1 MFDFDNWTEIFA
13 SIKKNKLRTFLT
25 GFSISWSIFMFIIL
39 LASSNG
45 AMNGVMTTFGSRD
58 VNSISIF
65 GRTTSIPFKGL
76 PDNRKIELDEKD
88 FELINNQILQKEFI
102 SPCINTIATA
112 SYKKDYAAS
121 VTLVGVYPEY
131 THINGIK
138 IKDKQG
144 RFISDFDIDKQRK
157 VAVINQRLK
166 DVLYQDKNPVGEDI
180 NINNLRFT
188 VIGVF
193 DETSSTNIEKAY
205 IPFSTSQLLF
215 YGGWG
220 FTSLAFTV
228 KNLDTK
234 KSNEQFIKDLRTRL
248 GALHQFDPE
257 DEQAVTFTDRLDT
270 YLQTLGIFNA
280 VNVFIWV
287 IGIGTLFAGI
297 VGISNIMLITVRERT
312 REFGI
317 RKALGAKPYSI
328 LINIVVESVV
338 ITSMFG
344 YLGLFVGMGLS
355 KLFDWFLDNNTQ
367 LSSLA
372 IFENPSVNVTTA
384 IGAMIVLV
392 IAGVLA
398 GYFPARLAVKVPA
411 VEAMR
416 AE

>member
-1 MFDFDNWTEIFA
+1 MFDLDNWTEIFS
-13 SIKKNKLRTFLT
+13 SIRKNKLRTFLT

-45 AMNGVMTTFGSRD
+45 AKNGVMTTFGSRE

-65 GRTTSIPFKGL
+65 GRTTSIPFNGL
-76 PDNRKIELDEKD
+76 PDNRRVELDEKD

-102 SPCINTIATA
+102 SPCIRIAATA
-112 SYKKDYAAS
+112 SYKKDYTS

-144 RFISDFDIDKQRK
+144 RFISDLDINKRRK
-157 VAVINQRLK
+157 TAVINQRLK
-166 DVLYQDKNPVGEDI
+166 EVLYQDKNPVGEDI
-180 NINNLRFT
+180 IINKLRFT
-188 VIGVF
+188 VVGVF
-193 DETSSTNIEKAY
+193 NETSSTNIEKAY

-234 KSNEQFIKDLRTRL
+234 KSNEEFIKSLRMQL
-248 GALHQFDPE
+248 GALHQFDPQ
-257 DEQAVTFTDRLDT
+257 DEQAVDFSDRLDT

-280 VNVFIWV
+280 VNIFIWV
-287 IGIGTLFAGI
+287 IGIGTLLAGI

-328 LINIVVESVV
+328 LISIVIESVV
-338 ITSMFG
+338 ITAMFG
-344 YLGLFVGMGLS
+344 YLGLFVGIGLS
-355 KLFDWFLDNNTQ
+355 KVFNWFLESNT
-367 LSSLA
+367 SITSLA
-372 IFENPSVNVTTA
+372 IFENPAVNVSTA
-384 IGAMIVLV
+384 IGAMIILI

-411 VEAMR
+411 VEAIR

>member
-1 MFDFDNWTEIFA
+1 
-13 SIKKNKLRTFLT
+13 
-25 GFSISWSIFMFIIL
+25 MFIIL

-45 AMNGVMTTFGSRD
+45 AKNGVMTTFGSRD

-65 GRTTSIPFKGL
+65 GRATSIPFNGL
-76 PDNRKIELDEKD
+76 PDNRKVELDEKD
-88 FELINNQILQKEFI
+88 FDLINNQILQKEFI

-112 SYKKDYAAS
+112 SYKRDYTS
-121 VTLVGVYPEY
+121 TTLVGVYPEY

-144 RFISDFDIDKQRK
+144 RFISDLDINKRRK

-166 DVLYQDKNPVGEDI
+166 EVLYQDKNPVGEDI
-180 NINNLRFT
+180 IINKLRFT
-188 VIGVF
+188 VVGVF

-248 GALHQFDPE
+248 GALHQFDSQ
-257 DEQAVTFTDRLDT
+257 DEQAVDFSDRLDT

-287 IGIGTLFAGI
+287 IGIGTLLAGI

-328 LINIVVESVV
+328 LISIVVESVV
-338 ITSMFG
+338 ITAMFG
-344 YLGLFVGMGLS
+344 YLGLFTGIGLS
-355 KLFDWFLDNNTQ
+355 KVFNRFLENNADI
-367 LSSLA
+367 SSLA
-372 IFENPSVNVTTA
+372 IFENPSVNVSTA
-384 IGAMIVLV
+384 IGAMVILV

-398 GYFPARLAVKVPA
+398 GYFPARLALKVPA
-411 VEAMR
+411 VEAIR

>member
-1 MFDFDNWTEIFA
+1 MFDLDSWTEIIS
-13 SIKKNKLRTFLT
+13 SIRKNKLRTFLT

-45 AMNGVMTTFGSRD
+45 AKNGVMTTFGSRD
-58 VNSISIF
+58 VNSISIL

-76 PDNRKIELDEKD
+76 PDNRKIELDQKD
-88 FELINNQILQKEFI
+88 FDLINNQILQKEFI
-102 SPCINTIATA
+102 SPCITISATA
-112 SYKKDYAAS
+112 SHKSDYTT

-131 THINGIK
+131 TNINGIK

-144 RFISDFDIDKQRK
+144 RFISGLDINKQRK

-166 DVLYQDKNPVGEDI
+166 DVLYQNRDPVGEDI
-180 NINNLRFT
+180 IINKLRFT

-193 DETSSTNIEKAY
+193 DETSSTSIEKAY

-228 KNLDTK
+228 KNLNTK
-234 KSNEQFIKDLRTRL
+234 KSNERFIEDLRSRL
-248 GALHQFDPE
+248 GSLHQFDSK
-257 DEQAVTFTDRLDT
+257 DEQAVDFSNQLDT

-328 LINIVVESVV
+328 LRHIVVESVV
-338 ITSMFG
+338 ITALFG
-344 YLGLFVGMGLS
+344 YLGLFVGIGLN
-355 KLFDWFLDNNTQ
+355 KIFGLFLEKNVE
-367 LSSLA
+367 LASLA
-372 IFENPSVNVTTA
+372 IFENPSVAISTA

-392 IAGVLA
+392 IAGVFA

>member
-1 MFDFDNWTEIFA
+1 MFDLDNWTEIFS
-13 SIKKNKLRTFLT
+13 SIRKNKLRTFLT
-25 GFSISWSIFMFIIL
+25 GFSISWSIFMFVIL

-45 AMNGVMTTFGSRD
+45 AKNGVMTTFGSRD

-65 GRTTSIPFKGL
+65 GRTTSVPFRGL
-76 PDNRKIELDEKD
+76 SDNRKIELDQKD
-88 FELINNQILQKEFI
+88 YDLINKEVLQKEFI
-102 SPCINTIATA
+102 SPCINTTATA
-112 SYKKDYAAS
+112 NYKRDYTTVS
-121 VTLVGVYPEY
+121 LVGVYPEY

-144 RFISDFDIDKQRK
+144 RFLSNLDIDKQRK

-166 DVLYQDKNPVGEDI
+166 DVLYQNENPVGKDI
-180 NINNLRFT
+180 IINKLRFT

-193 DETSSTNIEKAY
+193 DETSSSDIEKAY

-215 YGGWG
+215 HGGWG

-228 KNLDTK
+228 KNLDNK
-234 KSNEQFIKDLRTRL
+234 KNNELFIKDLRSKL
-248 GALHQFDPE
+248 GTLHQFDAK
-257 DEQAVTFTDRLDT
+257 DEQAIDFTDKLDV

-287 IGIGTLFAGI
+287 IGIGTLLAGI

-317 RKALGAKPYSI
+317 RKALGAEPFSI
-328 LINIVVESVV
+328 LMSIVSESVV
-338 ITSMFG
+338 ITIMFG
-344 YLGLFVGMGLS
+344 YLGLFVGIALS
-355 KLFDWFLDNNTQ
+355 KLFNWFLENNKD

-372 IFENPSVNVTTA
+372 IFENPSVDISTA
-384 IGAMIVLV
+384 VGAMIILV

>member
-1 MFDFDNWTEIFA
+1 MFDLDSWTEIFS
-13 SIKKNKLRTFLT
+13 SIRKNKLRTFLT

-45 AMNGVMTTFGSRD
+45 AKNGVMTTFGSRE

-65 GRTTSIPFKGL
+65 GRTTSIPFNGL
-76 PDNRKIELDEKD
+76 PDNRQVELDEKD
-88 FELINNQILQKEFI
+88 FDLINNQILQKEFI
-102 SPCINTIATA
+102 SPCINTVATA
-112 SYKKDYAAS
+112 SYKRDYTS

-131 THINGIK
+131 RYINGIK

-144 RFISDFDIDKQRK
+144 RFISDLDINKQRK
-157 VAVINQRLK
+157 TAVINQRLK
-166 DVLYQDKNPVGEDI
+166 EVLYQDRNPVGEDI
-180 NINNLRFT
+180 IINKLRFT
-188 VIGVF
+188 VVGVF

-234 KSNEQFIKDLRTRL
+234 KSNEQFIKDLRARL
-248 GALHQFDPE
+248 GALHQFDSL
-257 DEQAVTFTDRLDT
+257 DEQAVGFSDRLDT

-287 IGIGTLFAGI
+287 IGIGTLLAGI

-328 LINIVVESVV
+328 LMNIVIESVV
-338 ITSMFG
+338 ITAMFG
-344 YLGLFVGMGLS
+344 YLGLFIGIGLS
-355 KLFDWFLDNNTQ
+355 KVFNWFLENNTAIA
-367 LSSLA
+367 SLA
-372 IFENPSVNVTTA
+372 IFENPSVNVSTA
-384 IGAMIVLV
+384 IGAMIILI

-411 VEAMR
+411 VEAIR
-416 AE
+416 TE

>member
-1 MFDFDNWTEIFA
+1 
-13 SIKKNKLRTFLT
+13 
-25 GFSISWSIFMFIIL
+25 
-39 LASSNG
+39 
-45 AMNGVMTTFGSRD
+45 MTTFGSRE

-65 GRTTSIPFKGL
+65 GRATSIPFNGL
-76 PDNRKIELDEKD
+76 PDNRQIELDEKD
-88 FELINNQILQKEFI
+88 FDLINNQILQKEFI
-102 SPCINTIATA
+102 SPCINTVATA
-112 SYKKDYAAS
+112 SYKRDYTS
-121 VTLVGVYPEY
+121 VTLVGIYPEY
-131 THINGIK
+131 RHINGIK

-144 RFISDFDIDKQRK
+144 RFISDPDIDKRRK
-157 VAVINQRLK
+157 TAVINQRLK
-166 DVLYQDKNPVGEDI
+166 EVLYQDRNPVGEDI
-180 NINNLRFT
+180 IINKLRFT
-188 VIGVF
+188 VVGVF
-193 DETSSTNIEKAY
+193 DETLSTNIEKAY

-215 YGGWG
+215 HGGWG

-248 GALHQFDPE
+248 GALHQFDSL
-257 DEQAVTFTDRLDT
+257 DEQAVDFSDRLDT

-287 IGIGTLFAGI
+287 IGIGTLLAGI

-328 LINIVVESVV
+328 LINIVIESVV
-338 ITSMFG
+338 ITAMFG
-344 YLGLFVGMGLS
+344 YLGLFAGIGLS
-355 KLFDWFLDNNTQ
+355 KGFNWFLENNTAIA
-367 LSSLA
+367 SLA
-372 IFENPSVNVTTA
+372 IFENPSVNVSTA
-384 IGAMIVLV
+384 IGAMIILI

-411 VEAMR
+411 VEAIR

>member
-1 MFDFDNWTEIFA
+1 MFDLDNWTEIFS
-13 SIKKNKLRTFLT
+13 SIRKNKLRTFLT
-25 GFSISWSIFMFIIL
+25 GFSISWSIFMFVIL

-45 AMNGVMTTFGSRD
+45 AKNGVMTTFGSRD
-58 VNSISIF
+58 VNSISLF
-65 GRTTSIPFKGL
+65 GRTTSVPFNGL
-76 PDNRKIELDEKD
+76 SDNRKIELDQKD
-88 FELINNQILQKEFI
+88 YDLIMNQVLQMEFI
-102 SPCINTIATA
+102 SPCINTNATA
-112 SYKKDYAAS
+112 NYKRDYTTVS
-121 VTLVGVYPEY
+121 LVGVYPEY

-144 RFISDFDIDKQRK
+144 RFLSNLDIDKQRK

-166 DVLYQDKNPVGEDI
+166 DVLYQNENPVGKDI
-180 NINNLRFT
+180 IINQLRFT

-193 DETSSTNIEKAY
+193 DETSSSDIEKAY

-228 KNLDTK
+228 KNLDNK
-234 KSNEQFIKDLRTRL
+234 KNNELFIKDLRSKL
-248 GALHQFDPE
+248 GDLHQFDAQ
-257 DEQAVTFTDRLDT
+257 DEQAIDFTDKLDV

-287 IGIGTLFAGI
+287 IGIGTLLAGI

-317 RKALGAKPYSI
+317 RKALGAEPFSI
-328 LINIVVESVV
+328 LMSIVSESVV
-338 ITSMFG
+338 ITIIFG
-344 YLGLFVGMGLS
+344 YFGLFVGIGLS
-355 KLFDWFLDNNTQ
+355 KLFNWFLENNKD

-372 IFENPSVNVTTA
+372 IFENPSVDISTA
-384 IGAMIVLV
+384 IGAMVILI